1 LTNNKDI
8 SEPGDQGGRIPG
20 KTGREMGRN
29 GDTVTRRKKQGD
41 IRISGNGPE
50 LFSLII

>member
-1 LTNNKDI
+1 V
-8 SEPGDQGGRIPG
+8 PG
-20 KTGREMGRN
+20 KNDREMGRN
-29 GDTVTRRKKQGD
+29 GDAEKEARRD